1 MTRLKEIA
9 KKYGLKQEDIAK
21 IIHKSRPTVSKYMT
35 GKILPDIET
44 YILIADFFSISIDEL
59 IGRNIDYVVIS
70 KMKYEK
76 IKELLKQLET
86 EIK

>member
-9 KKYGLKQEDIAK
+9 KKYSLKQEDIAK

-59 IGRNIDYVVIS
+59 IGRDIDYIVIS
-70 KMKYEK
+70 KKKYEK